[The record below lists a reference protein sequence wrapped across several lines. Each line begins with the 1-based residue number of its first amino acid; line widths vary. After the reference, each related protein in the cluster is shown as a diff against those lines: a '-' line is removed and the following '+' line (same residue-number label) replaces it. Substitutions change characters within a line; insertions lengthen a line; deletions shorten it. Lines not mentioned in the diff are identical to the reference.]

1 MTFLTSL
8 SLADLII
15 IGIMAAFVLSGLWW
29 GIIHMI
35 GSLAGLALG
44 AFVAGRFF
52 ERVAIWGQGGFGG
65 NLNAWR
71 IAAFFLIFI
80 IVIRI
85 AGLIVSAIDAAFKFL
100 SIIPF
105 LSTFNR
111 LLGAALGFIEGLLV
125 ISLVIYF
132 AARFPVTMHFADTLR
147 DSPIAAKL
155 NVIGSLLAALLP
167 LAVRLLNS
175 VYPQLSAALKL

>member
-1 MTFLTSL
+1 MSFLTSL
-8 SLADLII
+8 SLADLVI

-52 ERVAIWGQGGFGG
+52 ERVAT
-65 NLNAWR
+65 
-71 IAAFFLIFI
+71 FFLIFI

-125 ISLVIYF
+125 VSLLVYF
-132 AARFPVTMHFADTLR
+132 AARFPVTMHFADALR
-147 DSPIAAKL
+147 ASPIAAKL